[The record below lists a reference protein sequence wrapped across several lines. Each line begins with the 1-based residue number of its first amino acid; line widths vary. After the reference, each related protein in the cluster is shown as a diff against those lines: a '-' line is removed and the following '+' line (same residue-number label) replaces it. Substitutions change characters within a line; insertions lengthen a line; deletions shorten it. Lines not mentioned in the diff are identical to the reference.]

1 MASALRRAGFATVTL
16 ENNLSR
22 ERLISSLRVFARA
35 AEGADWALVYYAG
48 HGIERNGINYLVPT
62 DATLETDRDIQFEG
76 VPLDQVLS
84 AVDGASQLR
93 LVILDA
99 CRDNPFANKMQR
111 AGGSR
116 SVGRG
121 LARIEPDP
129 GTLVV
134 YAARAGQV
142 ASDGD
147 GSNSPFAAAFV
158 KSLAIPGIEVR
169 KLFDVVRDDVMDA
182 TGKRQQPFTY
192 GSLPGRQDFYFVQ
205 K

>member
-1 MASALRRAGFATVTL
+1 M
-16 ENNLSR
+16 SR